1 MPQLDSLFNEGANE
15 HTNDEEGGALKLA
28 AHQDREMQVGAGRT
42 DYAAEMVT
50 LKKRRGDAM
59 RDMIDEGAPEQ
70 TIKDNQTLSS
80 RGSAKTTSASAA
92 GASPVKRNREN
103 GRHSEHVQSAARA
116 ASDIDDEW
124 MAAKSGRQHVGK
136 GVRQTS
142 ATALM
147 RTGRG
152 GDGGTAVVNFKRFK
166 RKVLASSAR
175 SLLPQHPPISRGAS
189 DLARTCQAPSQL

>member
-1 MPQLDSLFNEGANE
+1 MPQRDSLFNDGANE
-15 HTNDEEGGALKLA
+15 HTNDEECGALKLP
-28 AHQDREMQVGAGRT
+28 AHQESEMQVGASRT

-50 LKKRRGDAM
+50 LKKRSGNVI

-70 TIKDNQTLSS
+70 PIKDNRTLSS
-80 RGSAKTTSASAA
+80 RGSAKITSASAA
-92 GASPVKRNREN
+92 GASPLKRNRGN

-116 ASDIDDEW
+116 ASDRDDEW
-124 MAAKSGRQHVGK
+124 MAAKSGSQHVGE
-136 GVRQTS
+136 GVSQAS
-142 ATALM
+142 ATDLM

-152 GDGGTAVVNFKRFK
+152 GDGGAAVVNFKRFK

-189 DLARTCQAPSQL
+189 DLAQTCQAPSQL